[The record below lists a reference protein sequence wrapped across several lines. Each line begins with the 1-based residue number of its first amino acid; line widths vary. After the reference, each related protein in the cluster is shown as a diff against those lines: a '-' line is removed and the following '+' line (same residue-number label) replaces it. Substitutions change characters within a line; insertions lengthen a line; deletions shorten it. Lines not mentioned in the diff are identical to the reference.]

1 MMKRVT
7 RNNLLKLVD
16 MMKEFQETKNEKLK
30 ITINDFINNVINKD
44 KRYYTKLKNYNFDN
58 EILKFLM

>member
-7 RNNLLKLVD
+7 KNNLLKLVD
-16 MMKEFQETKNEKLK
+16 MMKQYQETKNEKLK
-30 ITINDFINNVINKD
+30 IIINDFINNVINKD
-44 KRYYTKLKNYNFDN
+44 KRYYSKLKNYNFDN